1 MAKAHRLCSG
11 QLLQHKVRQTMYIRA
26 EIHVTRQ
33 VLKKAS
39 KLEDGFTT
47 AYCPIISTCML

>member
-33 VLKKAS
+33 VLKSLQA
-39 KLEDGFTT
+39 
-47 AYCPIISTCML
+47 